1 MPLFH
6 HSRKQFSFR
15 ETWIGEIGIAAILVL
30 AEGIMGTGIMA
41 MELENWIC
49 DMANGDK
56 EGLRQFYEETA
67 RSVYSFIF
75 SVLKDPHESED
86 VMQETFLASDE
97 CLGTERSH
105 FADSFFSHF
114 IVIGERKH
122 NTEIG
127 RASCRER
134 V

>member
-49 DMANGDK
+49 DMA
-56 EGLRQFYEETA
+56 
-67 RSVYSFIF
+67 S
-75 SVLKDPHESED
+75 
-86 VMQETFLASDE
+86 
-97 CLGTERSH
+97 
-105 FADSFFSHF
+105 
-114 IVIGERKH
+114 
-122 NTEIG
+122 
-127 RASCRER
+127 
-134 V
+134 

>member
-56 EGLRQFYEETA
+56 EGLRQFYEE
-67 RSVYSFIF
+67 SGPVCIQFYFLSFKG
-75 SVLKDPHESED
+75 S
-86 VMQETFLASDE
+86 T
-97 CLGTERSH
+97 
-105 FADSFFSHF
+105 
-114 IVIGERKH
+114 
-122 NTEIG
+122 
-127 RASCRER
+127 
-134 V
+134 